1 MKRTKMLV
9 FSLTLAMLMAA
20 VSIAPALTQGETLTI
35 WADVTRAEV
44 ILELGE
50 EYTEETGVA
59 VEVREIGLGDARDE
73 LLNFGEAG
81 EGPDILIQPHDN
93 IGQLVAN
100 GAIVPLQLPGDLE
113 DQFITSALSLFS
125 YQDELWALPY
135 AVENVALIRNTD
147 LVPEAPATWEE
158 VAEIS
163 RNLRESGDAE
173 FGFLMRTG
181 DAYHSFPIISA
192 FGGYI
197 FGFND
202 DGSYNVADLGLNS
215 EGGLAA
221 AQWMADLYA
230 DELMVPN
237 VDDDVSKELF
247 AAGDLAMWITGPWNS
262 EDITNAGVPYSID
275 PIPGSE
281 FAGIEVGSPFVG
293 GQGFMISAF
302 SENQLLAEEFL
313 LNFIST
319 PDAMEALAGRIPV
332 FEGVES
338 SDPNIA
344 SFIAA
349 GETAVP
355 MPVIPEMGNVWVA
368 AGDAL
373 TNISLGEDP
382 VASVETAVVQIE
394 EAIDLAA
401 SGAIESVNVPGS
413 FNDQI
418 GCDDVWQPTCE
429 ATALTD
435 MGDGIWSG
443 TYSIAA
449 GEYMFKIAINADWAE
464 NYGVDGEPGGADIP
478 LVLEEDSEVTFTYD
492 RATNLV
498 EIEISN

>member
-1 MKRTKMLV
+1 MKRTRL
-9 FSLTLAMLMAA
+9 FIFTLLIAMLMS
-20 VSIAPALTQGETLTI
+20 VISVAPALTQGETLTI

-50 EYTEETGVA
+50 EYTEETGITI
-59 VEVREIGLGDARDE
+59 EVREIGLGDARDE

-100 GAIVPLQLPGDLE
+100 GAIVPMQLPTDLE
-113 DQFITSALSLFS
+113 EQFITSALNLFT
-125 YQDELWALPY
+125 YQDELWAVPY

-202 DGSYNVADLGLNS
+202 DGSYNVADIGLNS
-215 EGGLAA
+215 DGGLAA

-237 VDDDVSKELF
+237 VDDDVSRELF

-262 EDITNAGVPYSID
+262 EEITNSGVPFSID

-281 FAGIEVGSPFVG
+281 FAGIEVGSPFIG

-313 LNFIST
+313 LNFIAT
-319 PDAMEALAGRIPV
+319 PDSMEALAERVPV
-332 FEGVES
+332 FAGVES

-344 SFIAA
+344 AFIAA
-349 GETAVP
+349 GETGVP
-355 MPVIPEMGNVWVA
+355 MPVIPEMSSVWGA

-373 TNISLGEDP
+373 TNVSLGENPID
-382 VASVETAVVQIE
+382 SFETAVVQIE
-394 EAIDLAA
+394 ESIEEAA
-401 SGAIESVNVPGS
+401 SGAVNTVNLPGS
-413 FNDQI
+413 FNDQF
-418 GCDDVWQPTCE
+418 GCDGPWIPSCE
-429 ATALTD
+429 ATELTD

-443 TYSIAA
+443 TFSIAA
-449 GEYMFKIAINADWAE
+449 GEYEFKIAINGDWPE
-464 NYGVDGEPGGADIP
+464 NYGVDGELDGANYT

-498 EIEISN
+498 EVEIN